1 MLWAPPERRA
11 LKVRHPGPRSDGEMN
26 MRRMFSL
33 CALVVMSVV
42 GVAAASTENLLP
54 VREGASIPAPQ
65 APRAQ
70 PPLDITGGKL
80 LPVGDGSMP
89 VARPEPAPHA
99 VESTVGQLPVD
110 EAAGSGRQSSDKS
123 GAAPQV
129 MDDHFTVQAGST
141 LAIAAAAGFLVNDYD
156 PEGDAVIATAI
167 SHFVDNGSLSAF
179 TDGSFNYT
187 PVAGFTGYDYFDYQV
202 TDGTNNAE
210 IGRVHFHVVATDR
223 PPLALGEA
231 YAVAMNAPLAIAAA
245 AGFLVNDFDPDGDAV
260 AAITIPDDVD
270 YGTLSA
276 YTDGQFTYTPNPN
289 FTGTD
294 SFSYQISANGLSA
307 IATVTLT
314 VYEPNRA
321 PIATA
326 DYYYAPISGSIAVPV
341 AAGLFRNDLDPD
353 GDVFFATIISDL
365 VDYGTL
371 LAYTDGHF
379 SYTPTPGYSGI
390 DRFTYQIGD
399 VNGASAS
406 ATVTIFVGVTS
417 DPASPV
423 PLPPADGQRF
433 GMSLPTPNPFNP
445 TTRIDFRV
453 DGTARTAMRV
463 FDLRGALVRTL
474 VDEDLPAGDH
484 TVQWDGRDDQGVEMA
499 SGAYFVALVSGSDLT
514 SRKIALVK

>member
-26 MRRMFSL
+26 MRRMISL

-99 VESTVGQLPVD
+99 VESTVGQLPFD

-289 FTGTD
+289 YTGTD

-326 DYYYAPISGSIAVPV
+326 DYYYAPISGSIAIPA

-353 GDVFFATIISDL
+353 GDVFFATTHLRPRRLRHAVGVPGRPLQLHAHARLFRHRPVHLPDRGRQRRIGVRHGDDL
-365 VDYGTL
+365 RRRHLGSG
-371 LAYTDGHF
+371 LAGSPAASRWRAIRDEPADAEPLQPDHA
-379 SYTPTPGYSGI
+379 
-390 DRFTYQIGD
+390 DRFPGRRHGPHRHAR
-399 VNGASAS
+399 VRPARGP
-406 ATVTIFVGVTS
+406 GP
-417 DPASPV
+417 DP
-423 PLPPADGQRF
+423 
-433 GMSLPTPNPFNP
+433 
-445 TTRIDFRV
+445 
-453 DGTARTAMRV
+453 
-463 FDLRGALVRTL
+463 RG
-474 VDEDLPAGDH
+474 
-484 TVQWDGRDDQGVEMA
+484 
-499 SGAYFVALVSGSDLT
+499 
-514 SRKIALVK
+514 